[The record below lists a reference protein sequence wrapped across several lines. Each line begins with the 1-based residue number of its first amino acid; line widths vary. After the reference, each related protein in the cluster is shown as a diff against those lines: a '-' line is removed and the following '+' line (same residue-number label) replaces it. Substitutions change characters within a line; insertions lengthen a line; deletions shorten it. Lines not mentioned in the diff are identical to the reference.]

1 MSTSK
6 KSLSNTHTSIDSEFI
21 GYINSLND
29 AIKEFYGVAKYNVKE
44 ASSFLSLFD
53 PQLSSM
59 ESFLKWFAFK
69 DKDENIAKIMENINQ
84 CKNIVNQ
91 LKNNSNLNLNNL
103 NLFFGDAKILFN
115 KMRTHRS
122 RNLRTIKHSMTSK
135 IYSNNKNKN
144 IDFNTLSD
152 CSTNVNDLVNKKY
165 FDKNDYN
172 KLINL
177 IGQLKIY
184 DEIVEKFSNKAK
196 DNFVNLRK
204 MILNILLKGEANLM
218 DKNFNINKDFRRKS
232 EKIDM
237 NLLEIKTKYENEISR
252 LNIKIKDLE
261 KNYENI
267 ELISSKA
274 TKFDE
279 LKQKLELELIDDN
292 NAKFNLLNDNDFE
305 ERIINLIN
313 INKKLNIESKKLKN
327 DINNLGSNNI
337 ALKQKLLVNDIDLKN
352 SLNIEEIE
360 SLNKKNEELSKILT
374 SKMEQIISLEKEN
387 INLKSLLSES
397 STNNSNM
404 NQNIPLSDKRVNNLN
419 NIKTNDYKK
428 LLLDNAK
435 YRNSIQKLNK
445 ENQDLKMKFQNIFAN
460 NNYIL
465 SMQQELNQ
473 LRKIIEE
480 NNMNTDN
487 KNLEYEQKI
496 NNLENILNEKEAL
509 LNQYEAYENNKDINI
524 LIEEMENKDK
534 IISELNNK
542 IANYEKN
549 ILLLNQ
555 KQNNNNINK
564 KDLNL
569 KFSELE
575 KENKFYKNKLGEMQ
589 EQFNKMRKSIESNN
603 SKNKSDKKD
612 EKELAIIKYENQNLK
627 FNINQLNQEISKLKI
642 FNEQNKK
649 ENDNLKQVNQ
659 ELISQNSLIN
669 QKNLELLQ
677 KINSVQN
684 PNLINEED
692 LPEQIKKKQEE
703 IDGLNTFIQKL
714 TNECEKSRE
723 DIENY
728 KTKINSLQKENAS
741 VKNQLERLAKEMP
754 KELNALKSQ
763 LDDANKKL
771 SQANINNSNN
781 KITST
786 NNKSKSNN
794 KEKTNKTFDDG
805 MQEKNENILSKLNK
819 EISELKNK
827 NKELLFK
834 LEDREVK
841 SQNSRY
847 RTEDVNLSG
856 YEEEFDLRK
865 MATGA
870 RDKNRSEDI
879 NIDYPGIQ
887 NYKEKVKEYQFRLDN
902 LGEQV
907 KILLSKIKVTNNIKP
922 TFVQICQLLGY
933 DSNIIEKMTSSE
945 KEKKKILGGLIVG

>member
-59 ESFLKWFAFK
+59 ESFLKWFSFK

-144 IDFNTLSD
+144 IDFNTLSNY
-152 CSTNVNDLVNKKY
+152 STNINDLVNKKY
-165 FDKNDYN
+165 IDKNDYN

-177 IGQLKIY
+177 IKQLKIY
-184 DEIVEKFSNKAK
+184 DEIVEKFSIKAK

-204 MILNILLKGEANLM
+204 MILNILLKGDANLN
-218 DKNFNINKDFRRKS
+218 DKNFNINKDYRSKS
-232 EKIDM
+232 EKIDI

-252 LNIKIKDLE
+252 LNIKIKELE
-261 KNYENI
+261 NNYENI

-274 TKFDE
+274 KKFDE
-279 LKQKLELELIDDN
+279 LKQKVELELINDN

-313 INKKLNIESKKLKN
+313 INKKLNIELKKLKN

-337 ALKQKLLVNDIDLKN
+337 ALKQKLLGNNINLKN

-387 INLKSLLSES
+387 INLKSILSES

-404 NQNIPLSDKRVNNLN
+404 FQNIPLSDKRVNNLN

-428 LLLDNAK
+428 LMLDNAK

-612 EKELAIIKYENQNLK
+612 DKELAIIKYENQNLK

-834 LEDREVK
+834 LEDKEVK

-933 DSNIIEKMTSSE
+933 DSNVIEKMTSSE
-945 KEKKKILGGLIVG
+945 KEKKKILGSL

>member
-144 IDFNTLSD
+144 IDFNTLSNY
-152 CSTNVNDLVNKKY
+152 STNVNDLVNKKY
-165 FDKNDYN
+165 IDKNDYN

-177 IGQLKIY
+177 IKQLKIY
-184 DEIVEKFSNKAK
+184 DEIVEKFSIKAK

-204 MILNILLKGEANLM
+204 MILNILLKGDANLN
-218 DKNFNINKDFRRKS
+218 DKNFNINKDYRSKS
-232 EKIDM
+232 EKIDI

-252 LNIKIKDLE
+252 LNIKIKELE
-261 KNYENI
+261 NNYENI

-274 TKFDE
+274 KKFDE
-279 LKQKLELELIDDN
+279 LKQKVELELIDDN

-313 INKKLNIESKKLKN
+313 INKKLNIELKKLKN

-337 ALKQKLLVNDIDLKN
+337 ALKQKLLGNNINLKN

-387 INLKSLLSES
+387 INLKSILSES

-404 NQNIPLSDKRVNNLN
+404 FQNIPLSDKRVNNLN

-428 LLLDNAK
+428 LMLDNAK

-612 EKELAIIKYENQNLK
+612 DKELAIIKYENQNLK

-945 KEKKKILGGLIVG
+945 KEKKKILGGL

>member
-29 AIKEFYGVAKYNVKE
+29 AIKEFYGVAKYNAKE

-91 LKNNSNLNLNNL
+91 LKNNSNLNLNNLNLFFGDAL

-252 LNIKIKDLE
+252 LNIKIKELE
-261 KNYENI
+261 NNYENI
-267 ELISSKA
+267 ELI
-274 TKFDE
+274 
-279 LKQKLELELIDDN
+279 
-292 NAKFNLLNDNDFE
+292 NDFE

-387 INLKSLLSES
+387 INLKSILSES

-684 PNLINEED
+684 PNLTNDED
-692 LPEQIKKKQEE
+692 FPEQIKKKQEE

-805 MQEKNENILSKLNK
+805 MQEKSENILSKLNK

-945 KEKKKILGGLIVG
+945 KEKKKILGDL

>member
-115 KMRTHRS
+115 KMRTHRN
-122 RNLRTIKHSMTSK
+122 RNLRTIKHSMTSE
-135 IYSNNKNKN
+135 IYSNKKNKN
-144 IDFNTLSD
+144 IDFNTLSNY
-152 CSTNVNDLVNKKY
+152 STNVNDLVNKKY
-165 FDKNDYN
+165 IDKNDYN

-177 IGQLKIY
+177 IKQLKIY

-274 TKFDE
+274 KKFDE
-279 LKQKLELELIDDN
+279 LKQKVELELIDDN

-313 INKKLNIESKKLKN
+313 INKKLNIELKKLKN

-337 ALKQKLLVNDIDLKN
+337 ALKQKLLGNNINLKN

-387 INLKSLLSES
+387 INLKSVLSES

-404 NQNIPLSDKRVNNLN
+404 IQNIPLSDKRVNNLN

-428 LLLDNAK
+428 LMLDNAK

-534 IISELNNK
+534 IISELNNR

-612 EKELAIIKYENQNLK
+612 DKELAIIKYENQNLK

-834 LEDREVK
+834 LEDKEVK

-945 KEKKKILGGLIVG
+945 KEKKKILGGL

>member
-122 RNLRTIKHSMTSK
+122 KNLRTIKHSMTSK
-135 IYSNNKNKN
+135 IYSNKN
-144 IDFNTLSD
+144 IDFNTLSNY
-152 CSTNVNDLVNKKY
+152 STNVNDLVNKKY

-184 DEIVEKFSNKAK
+184 DEIVEKFSTRAK

-261 KNYENI
+261 KNNENI

-313 INKKLNIESKKLKN
+313 INKKLNIELKKLKN

-337 ALKQKLLVNDIDLKN
+337 ALKQKLLGNNINLKN

-428 LLLDNAK
+428 LMLDNAK

-612 EKELAIIKYENQNLK
+612 DKELAIIKYENQNLK
-627 FNINQLNQEISKLKI
+627 FNINQLTQEISKLKI

-834 LEDREVK
+834 LEDKEVK

-945 KEKKKILGGLIVG
+945 KEKKKILGGL

>member
-115 KMRTHRS
+115 KMRTHRN

-144 IDFNTLSD
+144 LDFNTLSNY
-152 CSTNVNDLVNKKY
+152 STNVNDLVNKKY
-165 FDKNDYN
+165 IDKNDYN

-177 IGQLKIY
+177 IKQLKIY
-184 DEIVEKFSNKAK
+184 DEIVEKFSIKAK

-204 MILNILLKGEANLM
+204 MILNILLKGDANLN
-218 DKNFNINKDFRRKS
+218 DKNFNINKDYRSKS
-232 EKIDM
+232 EKIDI

-252 LNIKIKDLE
+252 LNIKIKELE
-261 KNYENI
+261 NNYENI

-274 TKFDE
+274 KKFDE
-279 LKQKLELELIDDN
+279 LKQKVELELIDDN

-313 INKKLNIESKKLKN
+313 INKKLNIELKKLKN

-337 ALKQKLLVNDIDLKN
+337 ALKQKLLGNNINLKN

-387 INLKSLLSES
+387 INLKSILSES

-404 NQNIPLSDKRVNNLN
+404 IQNIPLSDKRVNNLN

-428 LLLDNAK
+428 LMLDNAK

-549 ILLLNQ
+549 IFLLNQ
-555 KQNNNNINK
+555 KQNNNNK

-589 EQFNKMRKSIESNN
+589 EQFNKIRKSIESNN
-603 SKNKSDKKD
+603 SKNKSDKRD
-612 EKELAIIKYENQNLK
+612 DKELAIIKYENQNLK
-627 FNINQLNQEISKLKI
+627 FNINQLTQEISKLKI

-684 PNLINEED
+684 HNLTNNENI
-692 LPEQIKKKQEE
+692 PEQIKKKQEE

-945 KEKKKILGGLIVG
+945 KEKKKILGGL

>member
-6 KSLSNTHTSIDSEFI
+6 TSLSNTHTSIDSEFI

-29 AIKEFYGVAKYNVKE
+29 AIKEFYGVAKYNAKE

-684 PNLINEED
+684 PNLTNDED
-692 LPEQIKKKQEE
+692 FPEQIKKKQEE

-834 LEDREVK
+834 LEDKEVK

-933 DSNIIEKMTSSE
+933 DSNVIEKMTSSE
-945 KEKKKILGGLIVG
+945 KEKKKILGGL

>member
-135 IYSNNKNKN
+135 IYSNKN
-144 IDFNTLSD
+144 IDFNTLSNY
-152 CSTNVNDLVNKKY
+152 STNVNDLVNKKY
-165 FDKNDYN
+165 IDKNDYN

-177 IGQLKIY
+177 IKQLKIY
-184 DEIVEKFSNKAK
+184 DEIVEKFSIKAK

-204 MILNILLKGEANLM
+204 MILNILLKGDANLN
-218 DKNFNINKDFRRKS
+218 DKNFNIDKDYRSKS

-252 LNIKIKDLE
+252 LNIKIKELE
-261 KNYENI
+261 NNYENI

-274 TKFDE
+274 KKFDE
-279 LKQKLELELIDDN
+279 LKQKVELELIDDN

-313 INKKLNIESKKLKN
+313 INKKLNIELKKLKN

-337 ALKQKLLVNDIDLKN
+337 ALKQKLLGNNINLKN

-428 LLLDNAK
+428 LMLDNAK

-480 NNMNTDN
+480 NNINTDN
-487 KNLEYEQKI
+487 KNFEYEQKI

-509 LNQYEAYENNKDINI
+509 LNQYEAYENNKNINI

-534 IISELNNK
+534 IISELNNR
-542 IANYEKN
+542 IANYENN

-612 EKELAIIKYENQNLK
+612 DKELAIIKYENQNLK

-684 PNLINEED
+684 HNLTNNENI
-692 LPEQIKKKQEE
+692 PEQIKKKQEE

-945 KEKKKILGGLIVG
+945 KEKKKILGGL

>member
-29 AIKEFYGVAKYNVKE
+29 SIKEFYGVAKYNVKE

-144 IDFNTLSD
+144 IDFNTLSNY
-152 CSTNVNDLVNKKY
+152 STNVNDLVNKKY
-165 FDKNDYN
+165 IDKNDYN

-177 IGQLKIY
+177 IKQLKIY
-184 DEIVEKFSNKAK
+184 DEIVEKFSIKAK

-204 MILNILLKGEANLM
+204 MILNILLKGDANLN
-218 DKNFNINKDFRRKS
+218 DKNFNINKDYRSKS
-232 EKIDM
+232 EKIDI

-252 LNIKIKDLE
+252 LNIKIKELE
-261 KNYENI
+261 NNYENI

-274 TKFDE
+274 KKFDE
-279 LKQKLELELIDDN
+279 LKQKVELELIDDN

-313 INKKLNIESKKLKN
+313 INKKLNIELKKLKN

-337 ALKQKLLVNDIDLKN
+337 ALKQKLLGNNINLKN

-404 NQNIPLSDKRVNNLN
+404 IQNIPLSDKRVNNLN

-428 LLLDNAK
+428 LMLDNAK

-589 EQFNKMRKSIESNN
+589 EQFNKIRKSIESNN

-612 EKELAIIKYENQNLK
+612 DKELAIIKYENQNLK

-945 KEKKKILGGLIVG
+945 KEKKKILGGL

>member
-115 KMRTHRS
+115 KMRTHRN
-122 RNLRTIKHSMTSK
+122 RNLRTIKHSMTSE
-135 IYSNNKNKN
+135 IYSNKKNKN
-144 IDFNTLSD
+144 IDFNTLSNY
-152 CSTNVNDLVNKKY
+152 STNVNDLVNKKY

-184 DEIVEKFSNKAK
+184 DEIVEKFSIKAK

-274 TKFDE
+274 KKFDE
-279 LKQKLELELIDDN
+279 LKQKVELELIDDN

-313 INKKLNIESKKLKN
+313 INKKLNIELKKLKN

-387 INLKSLLSES
+387 INLKSILSES

-404 NQNIPLSDKRVNNLN
+404 IQNIPLSDKRVNNLN

-465 SMQQELNQ
+465 STQQELNQ

-684 PNLINEED
+684 PNLTNDED
-692 LPEQIKKKQEE
+692 FPEQIKKKQEE

-945 KEKKKILGGLIVG
+945 KEKKKILGDL

>member
-144 IDFNTLSD
+144 IDFNTLSNY
-152 CSTNVNDLVNKKY
+152 STNVNDLVNKKY
-165 FDKNDYN
+165 IDKNDYN

-177 IGQLKIY
+177 IKQLKIY
-184 DEIVEKFSNKAK
+184 DEIVEKFSIKAK

-204 MILNILLKGEANLM
+204 MILNILLKGDANLN
-218 DKNFNINKDFRRKS
+218 DKNFNINKDYRSKS
-232 EKIDM
+232 EKIDI

-252 LNIKIKDLE
+252 LNIKIKELE
-261 KNYENI
+261 NNYENI

-274 TKFDE
+274 KKFDE
-279 LKQKLELELIDDN
+279 LKQKVELELIDGN

-313 INKKLNIESKKLKN
+313 INKKLNIELKKLKN

-337 ALKQKLLVNDIDLKN
+337 ALKQKLLGNNINLKN

-387 INLKSLLSES
+387 INLKSILSES

-404 NQNIPLSDKRVNNLN
+404 FQNIPLSDKRVNNLN

-428 LLLDNAK
+428 LMLDNAK

-496 NNLENILNEKEAL
+496 NNLENILNEREAL

-612 EKELAIIKYENQNLK
+612 DKELAIIKYENQNLK

-703 IDGLNTFIQKL
+703 IDGLNTFIQQL
-714 TNECEKSRE
+714 TNECEKSRA

-945 KEKKKILGGLIVG
+945 KEKKKILGGL

>member
-122 RNLRTIKHSMTSK
+122 KNLRTIKHSMTSE
-135 IYSNNKNKN
+135 IYSNKKNKN
-144 IDFNTLSD
+144 IDFNTLSNY
-152 CSTNVNDLVNKKY
+152 STNVNDLVNKKY
-165 FDKNDYN
+165 IDKNDYN

-177 IGQLKIY
+177 IKQLKIY
-184 DEIVEKFSNKAK
+184 DEIVEKFSIKAK

-204 MILNILLKGEANLM
+204 MILNILLKGEANLN
-218 DKNFNINKDFRRKS
+218 DKNFNINKDYRRKS

-252 LNIKIKDLE
+252 LNIKIKELE
-261 KNYENI
+261 NNYENI

-274 TKFDE
+274 KKFDE

-313 INKKLNIESKKLKN
+313 INKKLNIELKKLKN

-337 ALKQKLLVNDIDLKN
+337 ALKQKLLGNNINLKN

-387 INLKSLLSES
+387 INLKSILSES

-404 NQNIPLSDKRVNNLN
+404 FQNIPLSDKRVNNLN

-428 LLLDNAK
+428 LMLDNAK

-564 KDLNL
+564 KDLIL

-575 KENKFYKNKLGEMQ
+575 KENKFYL
-589 EQFNKMRKSIESNN
+589 
-603 SKNKSDKKD
+603 
-612 EKELAIIKYENQNLK
+612 IK
-627 FNINQLNQEISKLKI
+627 
-642 FNEQNKK
+642 
-649 ENDNLKQVNQ
+649 
-659 ELISQNSLIN
+659 
-669 QKNLELLQ
+669 
-677 KINSVQN
+677 
-684 PNLINEED
+684 
-692 LPEQIKKKQEE
+692 
-703 IDGLNTFIQKL
+703 
-714 TNECEKSRE
+714 
-723 DIENY
+723 
-728 KTKINSLQKENAS
+728 
-741 VKNQLERLAKEMP
+741 
-754 KELNALKSQ
+754 
-763 LDDANKKL
+763 
-771 SQANINNSNN
+771 
-781 KITST
+781 
-786 NNKSKSNN
+786 
-794 KEKTNKTFDDG
+794 
-805 MQEKNENILSKLNK
+805 
-819 EISELKNK
+819 
-827 NKELLFK
+827 
-834 LEDREVK
+834 
-841 SQNSRY
+841 
-847 RTEDVNLSG
+847 
-856 YEEEFDLRK
+856 
-865 MATGA
+865 
-870 RDKNRSEDI
+870 
-879 NIDYPGIQ
+879 
-887 NYKEKVKEYQFRLDN
+887 
-902 LGEQV
+902 
-907 KILLSKIKVTNNIKP
+907 
-922 TFVQICQLLGY
+922 
-933 DSNIIEKMTSSE
+933 
-945 KEKKKILGGLIVG
+945 

>member
-29 AIKEFYGVAKYNVKE
+29 AIKEFYGVAKYNAKE

-313 INKKLNIESKKLKN
+313 INKKLNIELKKLKN

-337 ALKQKLLVNDIDLKN
+337 ALKQKLLGNNINLKN

-612 EKELAIIKYENQNLK
+612 DKELAIIKYENQNLK

-684 PNLINEED
+684 PNLTNDED
-692 LPEQIKKKQEE
+692 FPEQIKKKQEE

-933 DSNIIEKMTSSE
+933 DSNVIEKMTSSE
-945 KEKKKILGGLIVG
+945 KEKKKILGGL